1 MRHDTTKAHT
11 ARHRYRCRMGILRS
25 LRSVAR
31 FDVPVLSR
39 RTRRLNRA
47 ANIADLRLIAKR
59 NLPGGIFDY
68 IDGAAE
74 DETTLARNSAGFAEY
89 EFAPRI
95 LRDVATVDTS
105 TVLLGRTLPSPI
117 AFAPTGFTRIAHSQG
132 ELAVAR
138 VAATHGLPYCLST
151 LSTRSIE
158 EVAQVSNGPKWF
170 QVYVWRDRGMVRD
183 MLDRAKVC
191 GYEAI
196 MLTVDTA
203 VLGRRERDVRRGF
216 TLPPKLGPGTIVDG
230 ILHPRWT
237 LDFVSH
243 EPITFAN
250 VARSSGKDGGTA
262 VTLSDFISQQFDP
275 ALSWNDI
282 EWFRAHWDGPIILKG
297 VQTVDDAVIARTNGI
312 DAVALSNHGGRQLDG
327 APTPVSLVSPVV
339 QATNGSL
346 PVICDGG
353 VRRGSD
359 IVKAIA
365 LGATAVTMG
374 RSYLYGLGAAGE
386 DGVGKALAMLQSEM
400 VRAMQLSGVRTIGE
414 IGPELVRHIGRP

>member
-1 MRHDTTKAHT
+1 
-11 ARHRYRCRMGILRS
+11 MGIVRS

-31 FDVPVLSR
+31 FESPVVSGR
-39 RTRRLNRA
+39 ARRLSRA
-47 ANIADLRLIAKR
+47 ANIADLRALAKR

-68 IDGAAE
+68 IDGGAE
-74 DETTLARNSAGFAEY
+74 DERTMHRNVSVFDDW

-95 LRDVATVDTS
+95 LRDVSMIDTS
-105 TVLLGRTLPSPI
+105 TSLLGRTIPFPI
-117 AFAPTGFTRIAHSQG
+117 VFSPTGFTRIAHSQG

-138 VAATHGLPYCLST
+138 VAASHGLPYCLST

-158 EVAQVSNGPKWF
+158 EVAAVSGGPKWF

-183 MLDRAKVC
+183 MLSRASAS
-191 GYEAI
+191 GFEAI

-216 TLPPKLGPGTIVDG
+216 TLPPKLGPGTIIDG
-230 ILHPRWT
+230 IMHPRWT
-237 LDFVSH
+237 LDFVTH

-250 VARSSGKDGGTA
+250 VARSSGNDGGTA

-275 ALSWNDI
+275 ALSWDDI
-282 EWFRAHWDGPIILKG
+282 EWFRGNWDGPIILKG
-297 VQTVDDAVIARTNGI
+297 VQSVEDAVLARSHGI

-327 APTPVSLVSPVV
+327 APTPLSLVAPVV
-339 QATNGSL
+339 QATDGEL

-353 VRRGSD
+353 IRRGAD
-359 IVKAIA
+359 IVKAVA
-365 LGATAVTMG
+365 LGASAVTMG

-386 DGVGKALAMLQSEM
+386 AGVETALGMLTS
-400 VRAMQLSGVRTIGE
+400 
-414 IGPELVRHIGRP
+414 ELVRTMQLCGVRSIDGIGEELVRPVR